1 MEIFYHSLTAVV
13 ILGVAYLLFWLLTL
27 VHAVR
32 STYRD
37 EISRVIWILIV
48 IFFQVVGPIL
58 YWIFSKE
65 NKQNVRKREEI

>member
-37 EISRVIWILIV
+37 EISRIIWILIV

>member
-1 MEIFYHSLTAVV
+1 MTVV
-13 ILGVAYLLFWLLTL
+13 VVLGIAYLLFWLLTL

-58 YWIFSKE
+58 YWVFSKG
-65 NKQNVRKREEI
+65 NRRL